1 MNKKFYDERQQQ
13 DAERNGRKAFEGT
26 FFVLAAVI
34 IAQMILA
41 QGDVR
46 QVLGETIAILAGGGI
61 YLGLTVKDGNLNRHT
76 PRVMENLIISLSC
89 GVFFAL
95 LFIVT
100 MYLKTAG
107 RTSLQVLGIWG
118 AGCMVLFFVLGMAVL
133 TILAKSAERRQK
145 KMEEKYDE

>member
-13 DAERNGRKAFEGT
+13 DADRNGRKAFEGT

-34 IAQMILA
+34 IAQKILA

-107 RTSLQVLGIWG
+107 RPSLQVLGIWG
-118 AGCMVLFFVLGMAVL
+118 AGRMVLFFVLGMAVL

>member
-13 DAERNGRKAFEGT
+13 DADRNGRKAFEGT

-61 YLGLTVKDGNLNRHT
+61 Y
-76 PRVMENLIISLSC
+76 
-89 GVFFAL
+89 
-95 LFIVT
+95 
-100 MYLKTAG
+100 
-107 RTSLQVLGIWG
+107 
-118 AGCMVLFFVLGMAVL
+118 
-133 TILAKSAERRQK
+133 
-145 KMEEKYDE
+145 